1 MQAPQDVKKNFIA
14 LVTET
19 IEEHEARLSRPV
31 PRGLLAKL
39 ILALTAAI
47 WPRSRSAS

>member
-1 MQAPQDVKKNFIA
+1 MQAPQNVKKNFIA

-47 WPRSRSAS
+47 WPRSRRAS